1 MSYKINWKKIKN
13 GYKGFES
20 LAVKYVQQEIE
31 KNFKQTAETRDGN
44 KDAVYKKMN
53 IRSFLVIS
61 RALILCKNGG
71 WKPNIAIQ
79 KHVSLAIN

>member
-31 KNFKQTAETRDGN
+31 KILNRQLKHVTVIKMLFT
-44 KDAVYKKMN
+44 KKMN